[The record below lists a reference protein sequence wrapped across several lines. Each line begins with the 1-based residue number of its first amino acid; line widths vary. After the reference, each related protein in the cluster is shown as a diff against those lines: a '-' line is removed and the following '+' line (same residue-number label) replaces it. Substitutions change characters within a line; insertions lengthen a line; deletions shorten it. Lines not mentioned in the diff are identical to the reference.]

1 MNDAD
6 DYYKAL
12 TEQPQRT
19 QSGLLDD
26 PVDTAVVA
34 IGEPLPPKDANY

>member
-12 TEQPQRT
+12 TETPPRT
-19 QSGLLDD
+19 RPDQLDD

-34 IGEPLPPKDANY
+34 IGEPLPPNETDQ